1 MVLWLEPRRAPL
13 RVVLRLLRLPLLPEQ
28 AEVRVPQCQ
37 KISYPLVLVLSVQT
51 PVLRGRRSL
60 SGRMVSLWRRLRAQ
74 RGSRLYR
81 PDRAPVVSPWSSM
94 TPARMI

>member
-1 MVLWLEPRRAPL
+1 MDLWPEPRRAPL

-37 KISYPLVLVLSVQT
+37 KISYPLVLVLLVQA
-51 PVLRGRRSL
+51 PVLRGRHLL
-60 SGRMVSLWRRLRAQ
+60 SGRMVSLWRRLRGQ
-74 RGSRLYR
+74 RGSRLHR

-94 TPARMI
+94 IRARMI